1 MSFPG
6 YLQSNIPPPQQ
17 APFTTH
23 LAYALT
29 NGQVITLAQVARALP
44 GHAGPFL
51 ITGYDLYNQS
61 SATVLF
67 QLLGS
72 AADSI
77 STLQVI
83 PCPPNTVMGD
93 DVELYGFAVSSV
105 PSVTPGQPIVFLRVR
120 GQS

>member
-1 MSFPG
+1 MSYPG
-6 YLQSNIPPPQQ
+6 YLRSNIPPFQE

-23 LAYALT
+23 LAFALT
-29 NGQVITLAQVARALP
+29 NGQVITLAQIANQLP

-61 SATVLF
+61 NATVLF

-72 AADSI
+72 AGDSI

-83 PCPPNTVMGD
+83 PAPPNTVMGD
-93 DVELYGFAVSSV
+93 DVELYGFAVNSV
-105 PSVTPGQPIVFLRVR
+105 PSVTPGQPIVFLRVT